1 MYTCKETVTWYFNIT
16 YSYIL
21 TRSEYE
27 IIYSADFLHVRVLT
41 HNKSEVQK
49 HTSHINLNKKMR
61 KRKIVFFFLNI
72 CGYNT
77 RVYIRARI

>member
-27 IIYSADFLHVRVLT
+27 IYIQQISCHVQVRVLT
-41 HNKSEVQK
+41 HNKSDGTKTHVAYK
-49 HTSHINLNKKMR
+49 FK
-61 KRKIVFFFLNI
+61 
-72 CGYNT
+72 
-77 RVYIRARI
+77 

>member
-27 IIYSADFLHVRVLT
+27 IYIFRADFLHVRVLT

-61 KRKIVFFFLNI
+61 KRKIVFFF
-72 CGYNT
+72 
-77 RVYIRARI
+77 

>member
-27 IIYSADFLHVRVLT
+27 IYIQSRFLAC
-41 HNKSEVQK
+41 
-49 HTSHINLNKKMR
+49 IN
-61 KRKIVFFFLNI
+61 
-72 CGYNT
+72 T
-77 RVYIRARI
+77 Q

>member
-27 IIYSADFLHVRVLT
+27 IYIQQDSLHVLT
-41 HNKSEVQK
+41 HNKSDV
-49 HTSHINLNKKMR
+49 NK
-61 KRKIVFFFLNI
+61 
-72 CGYNT
+72 NT
-77 RVYIRARI
+77 RVAYKFK